1 MFLLPI
7 THRYPES
14 LKLERDMRSHE
25 FARLGYLANAVPI
38 LQLTLEDSLAGL
50 SQVCN
55 RILEDVAGLR

>member
-25 FARLGYLANAVPI
+25 FARLGYLANAVPMR
-38 LQLTLEDSLAGL
+38 QLHP
-50 SQVCN
+50 
-55 RILEDVAGLR
+55 